1 MKYKA
6 LALDLDGTLTN
17 REKKVP
23 VGNKE
28 AIEKAIDAGVKVIL
42 ASGRPLFGI
51 TPIAR
56 ELELDKKGG
65 YILAYNGGCIVDCKT
80 GKQMSA
86 TIMPQDCIADICSL
100 ARANGVYAL
109 TYADTQIAAES
120 DSDEYVKKEAICN
133 STTIKKVDDLRKF
146 VDYPVEKF
154 LVVGEHE
161 KLLPVQKA
169 LLDKHEGVINAFFSE
184 SYFLEVVPAGVAK
197 DASLDK
203 LLTMLDITS
212 EELVACGDGMNDIP
226 MLKYAGLA
234 AVMENA
240 YPEVKKYAPRRF
252 LADFSS
258 MSFGIYLVHFVLV
271 GAVYRLFGMLHLLF
285 LPASLSIPLL
295 TAATCLAAWGI
306 IKLLSFL
313 PGSRYLIG

>member
-23 VGNKE
+23 AGNKE

-51 TPIAR
+51 TQIAR

-86 TIMPQDCIADICSL
+86 TIMLQDCIADICSL

-133 STTIKKVDDLRKF
+133 STTIKKVDDLCKF

-161 KLLPVQKA
+161 KLIPVQKA

-226 MLKYAGLA
+226 M
-234 AVMENA
+234 
-240 YPEVKKYAPRRF
+240 
-252 LADFSS
+252 
-258 MSFGIYLVHFVLV
+258 
-271 GAVYRLFGMLHLLF
+271 
-285 LPASLSIPLL
+285 
-295 TAATCLAAWGI
+295 
-306 IKLLSFL
+306 
-313 PGSRYLIG
+313 

>member
-1 MKYKA
+1 
-6 LALDLDGTLTN
+6 
-17 REKKVP
+17 
-23 VGNKE
+23 
-28 AIEKAIDAGVKVIL
+28 
-42 ASGRPLFGI
+42 
-51 TPIAR
+51 
-56 ELELDKKGG
+56 
-65 YILAYNGGCIVDCKT
+65 
-80 GKQMSA
+80 MSA

-146 VDYPVEKF
+146 VDYPVVKF

-240 YPEVKKYAPRRF
+240 YPEVKKYADVDVPSNDDCGVAYVIDNYI
-252 LADFSS
+252 L
-258 MSFGIYLVHFVLV
+258 
-271 GAVYRLFGMLHLLF
+271 
-285 LPASLSIPLL
+285 
-295 TAATCLAAWGI
+295 
-306 IKLLSFL
+306 
-313 PGSRYLIG
+313 

>member
-23 VGNKE
+23 AGNKE
-28 AIEKAIDAGVKVIL
+28 AIAKAIDAGVKVIL

-146 VDYPVEKF
+146 VDYP
-154 LVVGEHE
+154 
-161 KLLPVQKA
+161 
-169 LLDKHEGVINAFFSE
+169 GVINAFFSE

-203 LLTMLDITS
+203 LLTLLDITS

-240 YPEVKKYAPRRF
+240 YPEVKKYADVNAPSNDDCGVAYVIDNYI
-252 LADFSS
+252 L
-258 MSFGIYLVHFVLV
+258 
-271 GAVYRLFGMLHLLF
+271 
-285 LPASLSIPLL
+285 
-295 TAATCLAAWGI
+295 
-306 IKLLSFL
+306 
-313 PGSRYLIG
+313 

>member
-133 STTIKKVDDLRKF
+133 STTIKKEDDLRKF

-184 SYFLEVVPAGVAK
+184 SYFATAPFCVSVVIGEIIAV
-197 DASLDK
+197 DALDEIGF
-203 LLTMLDITS
+203 LGRDAHTVFYHQLSELFAIHQNDML
-212 EELVACGDGMNDIP
+212 CGRI
-226 MLKYAGLA
+226 
-234 AVMENA
+234 
-240 YPEVKKYAPRRF
+240 
-252 LADFSS
+252 
-258 MSFGIYLVHFVLV
+258 
-271 GAVYRLFGMLHLLF
+271 LFGF
-285 LPASLSIPLL
+285 
-295 TAATCLAAWGI
+295 
-306 IKLLSFL
+306 
-313 PGSRYLIG
+313 R

>member
-23 VGNKE
+23 AGNKE
-28 AIEKAIDAGVKVIL
+28 AIAKAIDAGVKVIL

-65 YILAYNGGCIVDCKT
+65 YILAYNGGCIADCKT

-133 STTIKKVDDLRKF
+133 STTIMKVDDLNAY

-169 LLDKHEGVINAFFSE
+169 LLDGALTSA
-184 SYFLEVVPAGVAK
+184 YFLTSGYAFSITAARPAYFNIGISFIPSPHATSSSLVISSIVSSLSK
-197 DASLDK
+197 DASFA
-203 LLTMLDITS
+203 TPAGTTS
-212 EELVACGDGMNDIP
+212 R
-226 MLKYAGLA
+226 K
-234 AVMENA
+234 
-240 YPEVKKYAPRRF
+240 
-252 LADFSS
+252 
-258 MSFGIYLVHFVLV
+258 
-271 GAVYRLFGMLHLLF
+271 
-285 LPASLSIPLL
+285 
-295 TAATCLAAWGI
+295 
-306 IKLLSFL
+306 
-313 PGSRYLIG
+313 

>member
-56 ELELDKKGG
+56 ELELDKKG
-65 YILAYNGGCIVDCKT
+65 
-80 GKQMSA
+80 
-86 TIMPQDCIADICSL
+86 SL

-240 YPEVKKYAPRRF
+240 YPEVKKYADVDVPSNDDCGVAYVIDNYI
-252 LADFSS
+252 L
-258 MSFGIYLVHFVLV
+258 
-271 GAVYRLFGMLHLLF
+271 
-285 LPASLSIPLL
+285 
-295 TAATCLAAWGI
+295 
-306 IKLLSFL
+306 
-313 PGSRYLIG
+313 

>member
-6 LALDLDGTLTN
+6 LALDLDGTLTDS
-17 REKKVP
+17 EKRVP
-23 VGNKE
+23 KGNKE
-28 AIEKAIDAGVKVIL
+28 AIAIAIDAGVKIIL
-42 ASGRPLFGI
+42 ASGRPIFGI
-51 TPIAR
+51 EPIAK

-65 YILAYNGGCIVDCKT
+65 YILAYNGGCIVDCST

-86 TIMPQDCIADICSL
+86 TIMPQECIADICSL
-100 ARANGVYAL
+100 ARENGVYAV

-120 DSDEYVKKEAICN
+120 DTDEYVKKEAICN
-133 STTIKKVDDLRKF
+133 STTIRKVDDLRKF

-203 LLTMLDITS
+203 LLTMLGITS

-234 AVMENA
+234 AVVENA
-240 YPEVKKYAPRRF
+240 YPEVKKYADVNAPSNNDCGVAYVIDNYI
-252 LADFSS
+252 L
-258 MSFGIYLVHFVLV
+258 
-271 GAVYRLFGMLHLLF
+271 
-285 LPASLSIPLL
+285 
-295 TAATCLAAWGI
+295 
-306 IKLLSFL
+306 
-313 PGSRYLIG
+313 

>member
-23 VGNKE
+23 AGNKE
-28 AIEKAIDAGVKVIL
+28 AIAKAIDAGVKVIL

-212 EELVACGDGMNDIP
+212 EELVAWRLDKNKRAPACGKADEEYLHPGRGE
-226 MLKYAGLA
+226 MLVRTVSSLQC
-234 AVMENA
+234 
-240 YPEVKKYAPRRF
+240 
-252 LADFSS
+252 SS
-258 MSFGIYLVHFVLV
+258 MWYTERNNSEFIYK
-271 GAVYRLFGMLHLLF
+271 GEY
-285 LPASLSIPLL
+285 
-295 TAATCLAAWGI
+295 
-306 IKLLSFL
+306 
-313 PGSRYLIG
+313 